1 MTLPAA
7 QPQHIWRINAYLI
20 LITCALA
27 SALLLVGL
35 ALLAWEW
42 QRARPTPVAN
52 LVATDVSGHVQ
63 RERLSY
69 RLRHTQGDVVVLDVV
84 ADQQIEQAMG
94 SKIASGVMRNQLFV
108 NVADGSSA
116 RLLPDDRGLVVQ
128 VWAVRGDGAVS
139 RTYGPETDERPLPV
153 VRARLYEVVSQ
164 DSNGDGRLS
173 ASDQRRLL
181 LARADG
187 SAPVTLAEGMARM
200 DGAALDAAGELRLT
214 AVPAGGGM
222 QLYRFDLSRW
232 AALPP
237 VSLPSLPKEH

>member
-1 MTLPAA
+1 MTPPTA

-20 LITCALA
+20 LTTCALA
-27 SALLLVGL
+27 LALLLAGL
-35 ALLAWEW
+35 ARLAWEW
-42 QRARPTPVAN
+42 RRVRAVGNAV
-52 LVATDVSGHVQ
+52 VATEESGHVQ

-84 ADQQIEQAMG
+84 ADQQIEQTLGA
-94 SKIASGVMRNQLFV
+94 KTTSGVMRNQVFV

-116 RLLPDDRGLVVQ
+116 RLLPDDRGLIAR
-128 VWAVRGDGAVS
+128 VWAVHDDRVVRA
-139 RTYGPETDERPLPV
+139 YGLEHDERPLPA
-153 VRARLYEVVSQ
+153 VRARLYEVVSK

-173 ASDQRRLL
+173 ASDPRRLL

-187 SAPVTLAEGMARM
+187 SAPVTLAEGITRLDA
-200 DGAALDAAGELRLT
+200 AALDAAAGELRLT
-214 AVPAGGGM
+214 AVPTGASSM

>member
-1 MTLPAA
+1 MTLPTA
-7 QPQHIWRINAYLI
+7 QPQTIWRINAYLI

-27 SALLLVGL
+27 SVLLLVGL

-42 QRARPTPVAN
+42 RRARPVPVVN

-69 RLRHTQGDVVVLDVV
+69 RLRHTQGQVVVLDVV
-84 ADQQIEQAMG
+84 ADQQIEQALG
-94 SKIASGVMRNQLFV
+94 SKTASGVMRNQLFV

-139 RTYGPETDERPLPV
+139 RTYGPETDERPPPA

-164 DSNGDGRLS
+164 DGNGDGRLS
-173 ASDQRRLL
+173 PSDQRRLL

-187 SAPVTLAEGMARM
+187 SAPVTLVEGMARM
-200 DGAALDAAGELRLT
+200 DGAALDAADELRLT
-214 AVPAGGGM
+214 AVLTGGGM